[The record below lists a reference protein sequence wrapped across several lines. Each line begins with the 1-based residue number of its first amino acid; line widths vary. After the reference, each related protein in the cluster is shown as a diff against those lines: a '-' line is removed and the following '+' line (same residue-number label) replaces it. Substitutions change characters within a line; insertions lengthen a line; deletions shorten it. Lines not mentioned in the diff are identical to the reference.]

1 MRIVLDGRNIE
12 NRDDFFAAISRQIPL
27 PDYFGSNLDAL
38 FDILSEQ
45 EETVT
50 IEIIFYQSLSKNL
63 GTRFSSAFWR
73 MLGDLDVN
81 VIKHI

>member
-1 MRIVLDGRNIE
+1 MKIILDGRNIE
-12 NRDDFFAAISRQIPL
+12 SRDDFFAAFSRQMAL

-50 IEIIFYQSLSKNL
+50 IEIIFFQNLSKNL
-63 GTRFSSAFWR
+63 GSRFSSAFWR